1 MSKALILLLSFH
13 PSWNQ
18 VISNCMIHLSS
29 NFLEDVLGY
38 ILMANRRVF
47 TTNKCI
53 FSLNSL
59 RPLILPTL
67 DYIAANLFI
76 KSLPRR
82 GTGHSGIYKK
92 ECVIIMGPILQA
104 KGDVNYPT
112 FGCLSTPITVYH
124 GCRELAKSEQS
135 RQLQCL
141 QDINFS
147 SLPHQG

>member
-1 MSKALILLLSFH
+1 MGSFSVWILYILLL
-13 PSWNQ
+13 
-18 VISNCMIHLSS
+18 ILSKT
-29 NFLEDVLGY
+29 VL
-38 ILMANRRVF
+38 A
-47 TTNKCI
+47 
-53 FSLNSL
+53 
-59 RPLILPTL
+59 P
-67 DYIAANLFI
+67 NLFS